1 MHLNFSFSASIK
13 IFRVRI
19 WLERAS
25 KKRQYHNN
33 SYTSSQYALIFA
45 EKFAI
50 IVKKRASIILFDAHF
65 FVVFKGVFRGG
76 SSYPPCVRARNERSD
91 SG

>member
-1 MHLNFSFSASIK
+1 MHFSATDSASIK

-33 SYTSSQYALIFA
+33 SYISSQYALIFA

-50 IVKKRASIILFDAHF
+50 IIKKCASIILFDAHF
-65 FVVFKGVFRGG
+65 LLWFITTFLIY
-76 SSYPPCVRARNERSD
+76 SSYLPCVQARNEHI
-91 SG
+91 G

>member
-1 MHLNFSFSASIK
+1 MHFSATDSASIK

-45 EKFAI
+45 GKFAI
-50 IVKKRASIILFDAHF
+50 IIKKCASIILFDAHF
-65 FVVFKGVFRGG
+65 LFMIYNNFPNLFIISTLC
-76 SSYPPCVRARNERSD
+76 SSKE
-91 SG
+91 

>member
-1 MHLNFSFSASIK
+1 MHFSATDSASIK

-25 KKRQYHNN
+25 KKRQYHKN

-45 EKFAI
+45 GKFAI
-50 IVKKRASIILFDAHF
+50 IIKKCASIILFDAHF
-65 FVVFKGVFRGG
+65 LVFFIAIYPDD
-76 SSYPPCVRARNERSD
+76 SSYLPCVQARNEHI
-91 SG
+91 G

>member
-1 MHLNFSFSASIK
+1 MIEKIPTTNETTDSHSIFMLLFIAFSASIK

-50 IVKKRASIILFDAHF
+50 IIKKRASIILFDARF
-65 FVVFKGVFRGG
+65 
-76 SSYPPCVRARNERSD
+76 
-91 SG
+91 